1 MIIHFCEFVKFVLRI
16 YEKKGVI
23 TIYEV
28 FKAEVAKV
36 KRLRHL
42 TNADIGEMT
51 GFKKNTIDFFMS
63 SSEKKGRDDS
73 PVIAAAISQALGIE
87 L

>member
-1 MIIHFCEFVKFVLRI
+1 M
-16 YEKKGVI
+16 

-36 KRLRHL
+36 KRLRKL

-51 GFKKNTIDFFMS
+51 GFKKSTIDMFMTPQ
-63 SSEKKGRDDS
+63 ENKHRDDS
-73 PVIAAAISQALGIE
+73 EAVAQAISKALEIE

>member
-1 MIIHFCEFVKFVLRI
+1 MPVCQVIITVSQRE
-16 YEKKGVI
+16 EVI

-36 KRLRHL
+36 KRLRKL

-51 GFKKNTIDFFMS
+51 GFKKSTIDLFMTS
-63 SSEKKGRDDS
+63 PEHKSRDDS
-73 PVIAAAISQALGIE
+73 DAVARAISEALGIE